1 MGSGSAN
8 SFPKGKRVN
17 SGDSILMDDFDR
29 KIVAALQ
36 ENARA
41 SLTELSRIVNLSLP
55 AVRARLLKL
64 QDQGYFSSFSAIL
77 DPEKFGKG
85 FTCYCL
91 IQLSGYTQLRAKAL
105 EKFILENQDIL
116 ECHRIAG
123 QYEYLLK
130 IITKSSKHI
139 DEIIKKLRTV
149 ENMVN
154 TNTLMV
160 LHTIKD
166 EPSVKPD

>member
-1 MGSGSAN
+1 
-8 SFPKGKRVN
+8 
-17 SGDSILMDDFDR
+17 MDNFDR
-29 KIVAALQ
+29 KIVTALQ
-36 ENARA
+36 KNARA
-41 SLTELSRIVNLSLP
+41 SLTELSRTVHLSLP
-55 AVRARLLKL
+55 AVRTRLLKL

-91 IQLSGYTQLRAKAL
+91 IQLNGHARIHDEIF
-105 EKFILENQDIL
+105 EKFIMENQDIL

-130 IITKSSKHI
+130 IITKSSKHME
-139 DEIIKKLRTV
+139 EILKKLRTV

-154 TNTLMV
+154 TNTLTV
-160 LHTIKD
+160 LHTIK
-166 EPSVKPD
+166 EELSVKPD

>member
-1 MGSGSAN
+1 
-8 SFPKGKRVN
+8 
-17 SGDSILMDDFDR
+17 MDDFDR
-29 KIVAALQ
+29 KIVTALQ
-36 ENARA
+36 KNARA
-41 SLTELSRIVNLSLP
+41 SLTELSRMVHLSLP
-55 AVRARLLKL
+55 AVRTRLLKL

-91 IQLSGYTQLRAKAL
+91 IQLNGHARFHDEIF
-105 EKFILENQDIL
+105 EKFVVENQDIL

-130 IITKSSKHI
+130 IITKSSKHME
-139 DEIIKKLRTV
+139 EILKKMRTV
-149 ENMVN
+149 ENVVN
-154 TNTLMV
+154 TNTLTV
-160 LHTIKD
+160 LHTLKE